1 MEVRLLPEA
10 EERRRAMTRNP
21 FAAFPGALP
30 EKAVDTNKSD
40 FALYKRGRQDG
51 EAGLPLASIAD
62 IYIQGY
68 ILGRMK
74 ALKIKNAQS

>member
-1 MEVRLLPEA
+1 LRDRLH
-10 EERRRAMTRNP
+10 
-21 FAAFPGALP
+21 
-30 EKAVDTNKSD
+30 
-40 FALYKRGRQDG
+40 ALYKRGRQDG